1 MSRGERTYVSTAFV
15 PFTRRRVDAVSDL
28 LVDGLRA
35 NGFHAE
41 RLRLPVDVR
50 SPQAA
55 AAAAAAAAL
64 VDVTWA
70 HRMIEIE
77 FPCMQLLHGRA
88 ASWRVR
94 GGLDCDL
101 VPVADGGLGLRQAD
115 MTPRFDRDWAEPG
128 ARAGEASVLA
138 PAPAGV
144 LTDHLTRRGVLATDG
159 TGTLIVSLDPSCDA
173 HAQMLAAAKERSQ
186 MVTAPSGASGPVA
199 STEARLWEAVAGV
212 TEGTFGAIH
221 VVLPVDADPVLVA
234 ALPAAAGALEVWTTV
249 GTDAASA
256 TDVVRLGSGASA
268 EAVIE
273 AWAVFAGELVP

>member
-1 MSRGERTYVSTAFV
+1 VSKGERTYVSTAFV
-15 PFTRRRVDAVSDL
+15 PFTRRRIDAVADL

-35 NGFHAE
+35 NEFHAE

-70 HRMIEIE
+70 HRIVNIE

-101 VPVADGGLGLRQAD
+101 VAVADGGLGLRQAD
-115 MTPRFDRDWAEPG
+115 MAPRFDRDWAEPG
-128 ARAGEASVLA
+128 ARAGEASVVA

-144 LTDHLTRRGVLATDG
+144 LTDHLTRRGVLAADG
-159 TGTLIVSLDPSCDA
+159 TGALIVSLDPSCDA
-173 HAQMLAAAKERSQ
+173 HAQVLAPGYERSQ
-186 MVTAPSGASGPVA
+186 VVA
-199 STEARLWEAVAGV
+199 VPADGYDAEFRLWRVVAGV
-212 TEGTFGAIH
+212 AEGTFAAIH
-221 VVLPVDADPVLVA
+221 VVVPADTDPVFLA
-234 ALPAAAGALEVWTTV
+234 TLPAAAGALEAWTTV
-249 GTDAASA
+249 GADGVSA

-268 EAVIE
+268 DAVSE

>member
-1 MSRGERTYVSTAFV
+1 MSKGERTYVSTAFV
-15 PFTRRRVDAVSDL
+15 PFACRRVDAVADL

-35 NGFHAE
+35 NEFHAE

-94 GGLDCDL
+94 GGLDRDL

-115 MTPRFDRDWAEPG
+115 MAPRFDRDWVEPG
-128 ARAGEASVLA
+128 ARAGEASVVA
-138 PAPAGV
+138 PAPPGV
-144 LTDHLTRRGVLATDG
+144 LTDHLARRGVLAADG
-159 TGTLIVSLDPSCDA
+159 SGALIVSLDPSCDT
-173 HAQMLAAAKERSQ
+173 HAQALAPGYERSQ
-186 MVTAPSGASGPVA
+186 VVAAPPGADGA
-199 STEARLWEAVAGV
+199 EARLWHAVAGV
-212 TEGTFGAIH
+212 ADGAFAAIH
-221 VVLPVDADPVLVA
+221 VVLPADADPA
-234 ALPAAAGALEVWTTV
+234 FISTLPAAAGALEAWTTV
-249 GTDAASA
+249 GANGGSA
-256 TDVVRLGSGASA
+256 TDVVRLGSGASP
-268 EAVIE
+268 EAASD
-273 AWAVFAGELVP
+273 AWAAFAGELVP